1 MKNALRCSALTLA
14 AVTVLATFVGLS
26 VRAEDEK
33 ISGDL
38 KKMQGTW
45 VRAGEEGPELK
56 WEIKG
61 DSLKAD
67 VDGMVYTTT
76 LTLDPKATPHPTAD
90 LKITDG
96 PGNSAG
102 KVSKGIYKFD
112 GDKLIFCVTPPGGE
126 KRPTEFTSSEETH
139 LFALK
144 MEK

>member
-1 MKNALRCSALTLA
+1 MKNALRCSAMTLA
-14 AVTVLATFVGLS
+14 AVTILATFVGLS
-26 VRAEDEK
+26 ARAQDEK
-33 ISGDL
+33 ITGDL

-56 WEIKG
+56 WVIKG

-67 VDGMVYTTT
+67 VDGVVYTTK

-90 LKITDG
+90 LKITEG

-102 KVSKGIYKFD
+102 TVSKGIYKFD
-112 GDKLIFCVTPPGGE
+112 GEKLIFCVTPPGGD
-126 KRPTEFTSSEETH
+126 KRPTDFAPSEDTH